1 MHLSWR
7 GPGPATGG
15 FLPEKSGRQH
25 QQPQAGS
32 ARQRDVRLSLA
43 GVQVLSPFLST
54 PTETNQERRAVI
66 MLETL
71 FDKLFNK

>member
-15 FLPEKSGRQH
+15 FLPEKSGR

-43 GVQVLSPFLST
+43 GVQVLSPSLST

>member
-15 FLPEKSGRQH
+15 FLPEKSGRH

-43 GVQVLSPFLST
+43 GVQVLSPSLPA